1 VTVHSGWK
9 ARPRSEPAYP
19 AITGGARDYCTAR
32 PTRARSTAVSG
43 DNALVSSLPPA
54 ARAVAARIT
63 AAVGAARTADA
74 DELRG
79 SAADLEALDAAHV
92 SVVLGAI
99 IRMLLEEKHPDGVD
113 GDDLRTVLDGCSGW
127 ALRWLPEVDP
137 EVLLVIVA
145 GALGVHPEE
154 ADGIARPDPAAIA
167 LHAPLLVAHLLG
179 PRSVDRYISS
189 AYAEIARSET
199 MD

>member
-1 VTVHSGWK
+1 M
-9 ARPRSEPAYP
+9 
-19 AITGGARDYCTAR
+19 
-32 PTRARSTAVSG
+32 ST
-43 DNALVSSLPPA
+43 LPPA

-63 AAVGAARTADA
+63 AAVKAAGAAGAE
-74 DELRG
+74 ELRG
-79 SAADLEALDAAHV
+79 AAADLEALDAAHV
-92 SVVLGAI
+92 SVVLGAV

-113 GDDLRTVLDGCSGW
+113 GDDLRAVLDGCTGS

-154 ADGIARPDPAAIA
+154 ADGIARPGPAAIA
-167 LHAPLLVAHLLG
+167 LNAPLLVAYLLG
-179 PRSVDRYISS
+179 SRPVDRYISS
-189 AYAEIARSET
+189 AYAEIARAET